1 MSDSSFSDM
10 YDNNDLS
17 DIDLL
22 LKAVEYDQSFQA
34 RSSRTR
40 TSINRDRDLVEEHLL
55 VDYFVANGDPPRYP
69 DYYFRCRYRMSRKLF
84 LEIVARV
91 DNYIQTIHPLLEHFK
106 FFVMRPDA
114 TDEYLQIGEH
124 TAHDCPDH
132 FTKCVIELFMP
143 EFIKPDFNDTQKFYT
158 AHNTVHGFPEML
170 GSIDCMH
177 WEWINFPKA

>member
-40 TSINRDRDLVEEHLL
+40 TSINRDRDFVEEHLL
-55 VDYFVANGDPPRYP
+55 VDYFVVNGDPPRYP
-69 DYYFRCRYRMSRKLF
+69 DYYFRRRYRMSRKLF

-114 TDEYLQIGEH
+114 TGQMSFSVIM
-124 TAHDCPDH
+124 
-132 FTKCVIELFMP
+132 KCTSAIR
-143 EFIKPDFNDTQKFYT
+143 
-158 AHNTVHGFPEML
+158 
-170 GSIDCMH
+170 
-177 WEWINFPKA
+177 